1 MAANRNHPSR
11 RFSRNKKGLGMPE
24 YLQQVGLQGTFDGKI
39 VVHQILL
46 VPLDLVT
53 RLHYVRN

>member
-1 MAANRNHPSR
+1 
-11 RFSRNKKGLGMPE
+11 MPE